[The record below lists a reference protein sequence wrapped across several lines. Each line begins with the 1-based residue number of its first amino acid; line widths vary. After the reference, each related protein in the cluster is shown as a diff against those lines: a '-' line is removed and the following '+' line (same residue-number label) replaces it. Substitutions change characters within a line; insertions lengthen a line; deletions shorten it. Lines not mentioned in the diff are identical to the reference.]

1 MSDPPTAHEIVER
14 YWQRVW
20 LERDLDA
27 VAESYSDPTIRHT
40 VHGTRTV
47 SVEQLQRDLTDSL
60 RGFRG
65 ESFSID
71 QLTVDGDIA
80 WLRLTLRGV
89 SLAAMTPIVIT
100 WMAQYRLDHGCIA
113 ETWVLHQSG
122 LDWH

>member
-1 MSDPPTAHEIVER
+1 MSDSPTAHEIVER
-14 YWQRVW
+14 YWHRVW

-27 VAESYSDPTIRHT
+27 VAESYTDPTIRHT
-40 VHGTRTV
+40 VHGTATV
-47 SVEQLQRDLTDSL
+47 GVQQLQRDLSDSL

-80 WLRLTLRGV
+80 WLRLTLRGL

-100 WMAQYRLDHGCIA
+100 WMAQYRLEGGCIA